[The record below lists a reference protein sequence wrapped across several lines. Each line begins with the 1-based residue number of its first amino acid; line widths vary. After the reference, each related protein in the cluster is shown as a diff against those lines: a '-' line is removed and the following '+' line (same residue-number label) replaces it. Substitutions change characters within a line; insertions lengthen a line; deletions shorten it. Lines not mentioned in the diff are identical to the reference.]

1 MSEMAQTWK
10 AKLQPLAGA
19 RWPLRCGFVIPADD
33 LERLQAGLWPR
44 DMDDRWAIWLDGET
58 LRCWRSWTATCIYE
72 ARLDLNPD
80 GSATAVMLDV
90 LDDPE
95 TYVRATSEEAE
106 LQRFEGVLALIRQVR
121 GEVGAVTRLPVA

>member
-1 MSEMAQTWK
+1 MSEMPETWK
-10 AKLQPLAGA
+10 AKLQPLAEA

-33 LERLQAGLWPR
+33 LEPLQAGLWPR
-44 DMDDRWAIWLDGET
+44 DMDDRWAIWLDGDI

-95 TYVRATSEEAE
+95 AYVRATSEEAE

-121 GEVGAVTRLPVA
+121 GEVGSVTRLPGA

>member
-1 MSEMAQTWK
+1 MNDVAEAWK
-10 AKLQPLAGA
+10 AKLQPLAGP

-44 DMDDRWAIWLDGET
+44 DIDDRWSIWLDGET
-58 LRCWRSWTATCIYE
+58 LRCWRSGTATCIYE
-72 ARLDLNPD
+72 ARLNLNPD
-80 GSATAVMLDV
+80 GSATAVMLEV

-95 TYVRATSEEAE
+95 AYVRATSEEAE

-121 GEVGAVTRLPVA
+121 RVVGSVPCLSVA

>member
-1 MSEMAQTWK
+1 MNEMAETWK
-10 AKLQPLAGA
+10 AKLQPLEGS

-44 DMDDRWAIWLDGET
+44 DMDDRWAVWLDGET

-90 LDDPE
+90 LDDPK

-106 LQRFEGVLALIRQVR
+106 LQRFEGVLALIRQVW
-121 GEVGAVTRLPVA
+121 GEVGSVPRLPVA

>member
-10 AKLQPLAGA
+10 ANLQPLARA
-19 RWPLRCGFVIPADD
+19 RWPLRCGLVIPADD
-33 LERLQAGLWPR
+33 LERLRAGLWPR
-44 DMDDRWAIWLDGET
+44 EIDDRWAIWLDGDT

-72 ARLDLNPD
+72 ARLDLHPD

>member
-1 MSEMAQTWK
+1 MSETAETWK

-44 DMDDRWAIWLDGET
+44 DMDDRWAIWLDGDT

-72 ARLDLNPD
+72 PRLDLNPD

-90 LDDPE
+90 LDEPE

-106 LQRFEGVLALIRQVR
+106 LQRFEGVLSLIRQPPSEAESTVH
-121 GEVGAVTRLPVA
+121 LPVK

>member
-1 MSEMAQTWK
+1 MSEMAETWK

-58 LRCWRSWTATCIYE
+58 LRCWRSGIATCVYE
-72 ARLDLNPD
+72 TRLDLNPD

-95 TYVRATSEEAE
+95 AYLRATSEEAE
-106 LQRFEGVLALIRQVR
+106 LHRFEGVLALIRQVR
-121 GEVGAVTRLPVA
+121 GEVGSVARLPVA

>member
-1 MSEMAQTWK
+1 MSEMAEMWK
-10 AKLQPLAGA
+10 AKLQPLAAA
-19 RWPLRCGFVIPADD
+19 RWPLRCGFVISADD
-33 LERLQAGLWPR
+33 VERLQAGLWPL

-58 LRCWRSWTATCIYE
+58 LRCWRSWIATCIYE

-95 TYVRATSEEAE
+95 AYARATSDEAE
-106 LQRFEGVLALIRQVR
+106 LHRFEGVLALMHQVR
-121 GEVGAVTRLPVA
+121 GEVRSVTRLPVA

>member
-1 MSEMAQTWK
+1 MSEMAATWK

-19 RWPLRCGFVIPADD
+19 RWPLRCGFVIPPDD

-44 DMDDRWAIWLDGET
+44 DMDDRWAIWLDGNT
-58 LRCWRSWTATCIYE
+58 LRCWRSWTTTCIYE

-121 GEVGAVTRLPVA
+121 GEVGSVPRLPVA